1 MKVKLSSDDRC
12 AIDLVLEE
20 RAAADGNLEHCFGKT
35 TAALQKRIRAVE
47 KVFDLMA
54 QWPAQEP
61 PGNLAA
67 ATMKFIQR
75 HAHEAVPNP
84 ATAARR
90 PATVSHASAEH
101 RSLH

>member
-20 RAAADGNLEHCFGKT
+20 RAAANGNLEHCFGKT

-47 KVFDLMA
+47 KVFDLLE

-61 PGNLAA
+61 PANLVAG
-67 ATMKFIQR
+67 TMKFIQ
-75 HAHEAVPNP
+75 HHGHEAAPGP
-84 ATAARR
+84 AAARR

-101 RSLH
+101 RSLY